1 MTKGLI
7 FDLDGVIVDTAR
19 FHYTAWRELAAEWGY
34 KLSYKENEQL
44 KGVSRMD
51 SIRKIAQWAGKDFE
65 QDALVKMATAKNELY
80 LNLCESLSIQDV
92 LPGVL
97 RILHD
102 SINKGLKLAVGS
114 ASKNATL
121 VLKKLGIIDLFEVV
135 VDGNMVTHSKPHP
148 EVFIKAAQSMGL
160 QPSECIVFED
170 AQAGIEAARAGNMFA
185 VGVSLD
191 MLIGC
196 DYQINNFK
204 KITVETLLEKAE
216 SLK

>member
-1 MTKGLI
+1 
-7 FDLDGVIVDTAR
+7 
-19 FHYTAWRELAAEWGY
+19 
-34 KLSYKENEQL
+34 
-44 KGVSRMD
+44 
-51 SIRKIAQWAGKDFE
+51 
-65 QDALVKMATAKNELY
+65 
-80 LNLCESLSIQDV
+80 
-92 LPGVL
+92 VL

-102 SINKGLKLAVGS
+102 SKNKGLKLAVGS
-114 ASKNATL
+114 ASKNAAV

-170 AQAGIEAARAGNMFA
+170 AQAGIEAARAADIFA

-191 MLIGC
+191 MLRGC

>member
-19 FHYTAWRELAAEWGY
+19 FHFKAWRELAAEWDY
-34 KLSYKENEQL
+34 NLSYQDNEQL

-65 QDALVKMATAKNELY
+65 QDALDKMATAKNELY
-80 LNLCESLSIQDV
+80 LNLCESLTIQDV

-97 RILHD
+97 RILHE
-102 SINKGLKLAVGS
+102 SVNRGLKLAVGS
-114 ASKNATL
+114 ASKNAVV
-121 VLKKLGIIDLFEVV
+121 VLKKLGIIDLFDVV

-148 EVFIKAAQSMGL
+148 EVFIKAARSMGL
-160 QPSECIVFED
+160 EPSECIVFED
-170 AQAGIEAARAGNMFA
+170 AQAGIEAAKEGKMFA
-185 VGVSLD
+185 IGVSLD